1 MEGQSGIEE
10 TGGGMTVIDGRKYT
24 DVQFQEQRLSEKTDI
39 LEAAER
45 MKSYWESHPEDY
57 PDGSLASGEILD
69 KAGVVS

>member
-45 MKSYWESHPEDY
+45 MKSY
-57 PDGSLASGEILD
+57 
-69 KAGVVS
+69 